1 MASGINNNAW
11 RVTSAARSLA
21 NSVDNILGF
30 SVPEEGPLSHADE
43 YMPDFMELL
52 AKGIK
57 DSKCV
62 LLNTVRDLSGT
73 IGAAFTGLSVP
84 EIGGAQLAMAGAGGG
99 GVTNNRNVTINGLS
113 VNVNAYEARNDNDL
127 ADTIV
132 HRINDILNEDGSV
145 WGK

>member
-1 MASGINNNAW
+1 MAETLRELVVALLLDSSNFSRNMRTINAQIKEAESTF
-11 RVTSAARSLA
+11 RLA
-21 NSVDNILGF
+21 GAGVENFEKTI
-30 SVPEEGPLSHADE
+30 
-43 YMPDFMELL
+43 
-52 AKGIK
+52 KG
-57 DSKCV
+57 SKRV

-113 VNVNAYEARNDNDL
+113 VNVNGYEARNDNDL

-132 HRINDILNEDGSV
+132 HRINDMLNEDGSV

>member
-1 MASGINNNAW
+1 MAETLRELVVALSLDSSNFSRNMRTINAQIKEAESTF
-11 RVTSAARSLA
+11 RLA
-21 NSVDNILGF
+21 GAGVENFEKTI
-30 SVPEEGPLSHADE
+30 
-43 YMPDFMELL
+43 
-52 AKGIK
+52 KG
-57 DSKCV
+57 SKRV

-113 VNVNAYEARNDNDL
+113 VNVNGYEARNDNDL

-132 HRINDILNEDGSV
+132 HRINDMLNEDGSV

>member
-1 MASGINNNAW
+1 M
-11 RVTSAARSLA
+11 TSAARSLA

-57 DSKCV
+57 DSKRV
-62 LLNTVRDLSGT
+62 LLNTVRDLSGA
-73 IGAAFTGLSVP
+73 IGAAFTEISIP

-113 VNVNAYEARNDNDL
+113 VNVNGYEARNDNDL

-132 HRINDILNEDGSV
+132 HRINDMLNEDGSV

>member
-1 MASGINNNAW
+1 MAETLRELVVALSLDSSNFSRNMRTINAQIKEAE
-11 RVTSAARSLA
+11 SAFCLA
-21 NSVDNILGF
+21 GAGVENFEKTI
-30 SVPEEGPLSHADE
+30 
-43 YMPDFMELL
+43 
-52 AKGIK
+52 KG
-57 DSKCV
+57 SKRV

-113 VNVNAYEARNDNDL
+113 VNVNGYEARNDNDL

-132 HRINDILNEDGSV
+132 HRINDMLNEDGSV

>member
-1 MASGINNNAW
+1 MAETLRELVVALLLDSSNFSRNMRTINAQIKEAESTF
-11 RVTSAARSLA
+11 RLA
-21 NSVDNILGF
+21 GAGVENFEKTI
-30 SVPEEGPLSHADE
+30 
-43 YMPDFMELL
+43 
-52 AKGIK
+52 KG
-57 DSKCV
+57 SKRV

-113 VNVNAYEARNDNDL
+113 VNVNGYEARNDNDL

-132 HRINDILNEDGSV
+132 HRINEMLNEDDSV

>member
-1 MASGINNNAW
+1 M
-11 RVTSAARSLA
+11 TSAARSLA

-57 DSKCV
+57 DSKRV

-113 VNVNAYEARNDNDL
+113 VNVNGYEARNNNDL
-127 ADTIV
+127 ADTICPPDQR
-132 HRINDILNEDGSV
+132 HAE
-145 WGK
+145 

>member
-1 MASGINNNAW
+1 
-11 RVTSAARSLA
+11 
-21 NSVDNILGF
+21 
-30 SVPEEGPLSHADE
+30 
-43 YMPDFMELL
+43 MPDFMELL

-57 DSKCV
+57 DSKRV

-113 VNVNAYEARNDNDL
+113 VNVNGYEARNDNDL

-132 HRINDILNEDGSV
+132 HRINDMLNEDGSV